1 VNSEAG
7 GTSAATA
14 SAENGEGTISLEQ
27 RDPAS
32 EDNDEHSRIGDEHS
46 RIGDEHTEHDH
57 NKRAKVLL

>member
-1 VNSEAG
+1 MNSEAG

-32 EDNDEHSRIGDEHS
+32 EDNDEHSRIGDEH
-46 RIGDEHTEHDH
+46 TEHDH

>member
-27 RDPAS
+27 RDSAS
-32 EDNDEHSRIGDEHS
+32 EDNDEHSH
-46 RIGDEHTEHDH
+46 IGDEHTEHDH